1 MPPESPSLAARTLR
15 RVILSLLLAAVL
27 LVPLFLWGRLDLHDF
42 ERTWGKLTLG
52 TYFTALGL
60 HVAMYALRTLRFTVL
75 LPAPERPAFAPF
87 MGVTA
92 AYTMAAFVLPAKIGE
107 ATFVLYA
114 NQVCGVSASS
124 GIAALVVS
132 RLLDLATLSGAFSI
146 ACFVL
151 NASRVYPNVE
161 WFAAAGGALAV
172 NSGLGFVLAA
182 RGDLLLRA
190 ATAIV
195 VKLGIARTG
204 VGKKLIGTSAQVS
217 AALRVAGGGRRLVA
231 ATVISVPIWAS
242 IFLFC
247 AVLARGLG
255 VPESTSLAAATF
267 GASWA
272 ILAAQI
278 PISAFASFGT
288 FEAGWV
294 LGFGLLGVPKDIAI
308 ATALGFHVVQLFN
321 VIALGLIGHFAMG
334 ALRKR

>member
-27 LVPLFLWGRLDLHDF
+27 LVPLFLWGGIDAHDF
-42 ERTWGKLTLG
+42 ARTWGQLTLG
-52 TYFTALGL
+52 TYFAALGL
-60 HVAMYALRTLRFTVL
+60 HVAMYALRTLRFRVL
-75 LPAPERPAFAPF
+75 LPAEERPAFAPF
-87 MGVTA
+87 MAVTA

-132 RLLDLATLSGAFSI
+132 RLLDLATLSGGFSI

-151 NASRVYPNVE
+151 NASGAYPSVD
-161 WFAAAGGALAV
+161 WFAAVGGILAV
-172 NSGLGFVLAA
+172 ASALCFVLSA

-190 ATAIV
+190 ATWLV

-204 VGKKLIGTSAQVS
+204 VGKKLIGTSAHVS
-217 AALRVAGGGRRLVA
+217 AALRVAGGGPRLLA

-255 VPESTSLAAATF
+255 LPESTSLAAATF
-267 GASWA
+267 GSSLA
-272 ILAAQI
+272 ILTAQI

-288 FEAGWV
+288 LEAGWT
-294 LGFGLLGVPKDIAI
+294 LGFGLLGVPKDVAV
-308 ATALGFHVVQLFN
+308 ATGLGLHVVQLFN
-321 VIALGLIGHFAMG
+321 VVALGVIGHFAMG